1 MNDRFKL
8 LANNLSSRH
17 LSHGKLIKQNQDVK
31 GHTEFQITEGLAVSD
46 LPSETKENFPLR
58 VRLLAM

>member
-17 LSHGKLIKQNQDVK
+17 LNHGKLIKQNQDVK
-31 GHTEFQITEGLAVSD
+31 GHTEFQITEG
-46 LPSETKENFPLR
+46 R
-58 VRLLAM
+58 VA